1 MGGILR
7 YLSLFILVMLTGYSL
22 AQGGAAVR
30 SMQRRLPLCQVHTYL
45 SDMPEPCGE
54 ERAGGHA
61 AADLHGQLSVFPNPV
76 DDQLQVRLHL
86 HENGRIL
93 LMDSNGRQIMEQMV
107 PAESE
112 QLTWQLGELP
122 AGLYYLIL
130 ESGSRVL
137 DRQTIVIH

>member
-1 MGGILR
+1 V
-7 YLSLFILVMLTGYSL
+7 Y
-22 AQGGAAVR
+22 
-30 SMQRRLPLCQVHTYL
+30 
-45 SDMPEPCGE
+45 
-54 ERAGGHA
+54 
-61 AADLHGQLSVFPNPV
+61 PNPA

-93 LMDSNGRQIMEQMV
+93 LMDNSGRQIIEQEV

-112 QLTWQLGELP
+112 QLTLQLGELP